1 MNADNPLEALRY
13 IRLMAALKDAAIRFA
28 LVLLFGSVLMLG
40 LTVAGHSVP
49 ALPAVG
55 AMVLAGVL
63 VANIHLYRHHREVFG
78 L

>member
-1 MNADNPLEALRY
+1 
-13 IRLMAALKDAAIRFA
+13 
-28 LVLLFGSVLMLG
+28 VLLFGSVLMLG

-55 AMVLAGVL
+55 AMVLGGAL
-63 VANIHLYRHHREVFG
+63 AANIHLYRHHREVFG